1 MLHDAT
7 QYLERVRQ
15 TLIEADRFEDI
26 LQARSDGELYR
37 QYAGQRRYGIDIQ
50 NIGAEIKLR
59 AERRAGELLS
69 TMPKNNGQ
77 LFRGDV
83 MIPRD
88 DAPTYSELGLNKQQ
102 ASHWQRA
109 SALPE
114 DLFEQYLAETKERH
128 EPLTSAAVLALAN
141 ALCHDAGAA
150 PPIDV
155 RPIVADSTDLFRL
168 VDTGATFG
176 MIYVDPPYG
185 AMPLHDLAALPVND
199 LAAEQAHLHLW
210 APSAYL
216 FDAKAVLEAWGFACR
231 STFVWVNP
239 QPGEGTYWRE
249 SHTLLLLGVRGRAPF
264 REAMRSWV
272 EVSAES
278 GGSKP
283 HVIREMI
290 ERVSPAPY
298 LELFG
303 EQAVPGW
310 AVWHPKT

>member
-1 MLHDAT
+1 M
-7 QYLERVRQ
+7 
-15 TLIEADRFEDI
+15 
-26 LQARSDGELYR
+26 S
-37 QYAGQRRYGIDIQ
+37 
-50 NIGAEIKLR
+50 
-59 AERRAGELLS
+59 
-69 TMPKNNGQ
+69 
-77 LFRGDV
+77 
-83 MIPRD
+83 
-88 DAPTYSELGLNKQQ
+88 
-102 ASHWQRA
+102 
-109 SALPE
+109 
-114 DLFEQYLAETKERH
+114 
-128 EPLTSAAVLALAN
+128 
-141 ALCHDAGAA
+141 
-150 PPIDV
+150 
-155 RPIVADSTDLFRL
+155 
-168 VDTGATFG
+168 
-176 MIYVDPPYG
+176 
-185 AMPLHDLAALPVND
+185 LHDLAALPVND

-216 FDAKAVLEAWGFACR
+216 FDAKAVLEGWGFAYR

-272 EVSAES
+272 EVPAEP